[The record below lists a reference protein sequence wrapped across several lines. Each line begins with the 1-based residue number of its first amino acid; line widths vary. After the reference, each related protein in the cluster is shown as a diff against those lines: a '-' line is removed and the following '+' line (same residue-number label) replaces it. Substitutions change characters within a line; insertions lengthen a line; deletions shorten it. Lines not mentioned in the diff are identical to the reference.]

1 MSQEPKIL
9 DNPEKSRFE
18 TTVEGHLAEVV
29 YRLEDQQIVLVHTF
43 VPEELAGRGIAGQ
56 LAETALNSARQRGLK
71 VVAQCPYIA
80 KYIQK
85 HPEHQDLLA

>member
-43 VPEELAGRGIAGQ
+43 VPEALAGRGIAGQ